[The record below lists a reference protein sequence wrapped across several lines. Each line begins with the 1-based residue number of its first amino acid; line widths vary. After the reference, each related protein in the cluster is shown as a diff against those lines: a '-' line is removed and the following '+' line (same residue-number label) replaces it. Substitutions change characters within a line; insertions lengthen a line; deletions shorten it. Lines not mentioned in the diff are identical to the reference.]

1 MDKPRL
7 LSAKARDFTEVY
19 IIQKQDFDSI
29 SSNYLQAIQAIRQI
43 KDALEN
49 KEYSLLQTSCY
60 LCDDPEHLALGC
72 KKYSRWRGNLMK
84 LFVSKQINSKN
95 KFNLQQEGDEGI
107 NYDDPLA
114 MYNNDGLKHREYFVY
129 AEENHDDWRKH
140 LPSADDEENIAAK
153 TRSLRLTVKEGHVL
167 DSHLIENIFEYP
179 KEAPSYLFDI
189 SQKEKEEEKR
199 REEMLSSAMVT
210 ASRDHQ
216 EASGDGGFSSSPT
229 RPRQERKSNNSGGRA
244 SDASPI
250 TPHHNRF
257 SIASGYEG
265 DHTTQKSPEFGK
277 KSRFHAQKVIAD
289 DKVQMQ
295 VRDGHRLGN
304 VPSISASFPKNN

>member
-49 KEYSLLQTSCY
+49 NEYSLLQTSCY
-60 LCDDPEHLALGC
+60 LCDAPEHLALGC

-84 LFVSKQINSKN
+84 LFVSKQSNSKN

-129 AEENHDDWRKH
+129 AEENHDDWRRH
-140 LPSADDEENIAAK
+140 LPSADGEENIAAK
-153 TRSLRLTVKEGHVL
+153 TRSLRLTVKEGDVL

-199 REEMLSSAMVT
+199 REEI
-210 ASRDHQ
+210 
-216 EASGDGGFSSSPT
+216 E
-229 RPRQERKSNNSGGRA
+229 
-244 SDASPI
+244 
-250 TPHHNRF
+250 
-257 SIASGYEG
+257 
-265 DHTTQKSPEFGK
+265 
-277 KSRFHAQKVIAD
+277 
-289 DKVQMQ
+289 
-295 VRDGHRLGN
+295 
-304 VPSISASFPKNN
+304 